1 VRNNLT
7 RRLVLGT
14 GAGILFGSYGAC
26 AAPRRIRTVIGTGVQ
41 GHVPDGASVR
51 TATLNQ
57 PYGVY
62 VDQANTLYWAD
73 FGSDRVL
80 MLRRGSATVSVVA
93 GNGIKGHSGDNG
105 PAKSAQLSAP
115 HEVRF
120 DRRGNMLVAERD
132 ANVIRRIDRRSGS
145 ISTLV
150 GTGTPGFS
158 GDGGPSEKA
167 QLKQPH
173 SIALDR
179 NDNLYICD
187 IQNNRVRCR
196 DAATGLLTTFAGNG
210 EVADTPDEAPLTASL
225 HGPRSIDIGPDG
237 TMYLILREGNKVFSI
252 DPAGKTLKRIAG
264 TARKAMPVT
273 RVRRAMRY
281 GMDPK
286 ALPIRPTA
294 ISTFRTPKTTS
305 SAESRCRTAMLT
317 RSRGQDS
324 AVTGRMAI
332 RWAVLWHAPTASMS
346 IVAFSTSEI
355 QRTIASVRW
364 KSDQRRVPANK
375 RTTPNGCCDLESRFC
390 RAKRLVTSDR
400 PQSPR
405 ARLYAAHPLPG
416 ALLPGA

>member
-264 TARKAMPVT
+264 TGAKGYAGDKGPARDALWNGPKGIAYSPDGNLYISDTENHVIR
-273 RVRRAMRY
+273 RVSLQDGNVDTVAGTGQRGDGPDGDPLGCALARPHGVYVHSGILYIGDSENHRIRAM
-281 GMDPK
+281 
-286 ALPIRPTA
+286 
-294 ISTFRTPKTTS
+294 
-305 SAESRCRTAMLT
+305 
-317 RSRGQDS
+317 
-324 AVTGRMAI
+324 
-332 RWAVLWHAPTASMS
+332 
-346 IVAFSTSEI
+346 EI
-355 QRTIASVRW
+355 
-364 KSDQRRVPANK
+364 
-375 RTTPNGCCDLESRFC
+375 
-390 RAKRLVTSDR
+390 
-400 PQSPR
+400 
-405 ARLYAAHPLPG
+405 
-416 ALLPGA
+416 